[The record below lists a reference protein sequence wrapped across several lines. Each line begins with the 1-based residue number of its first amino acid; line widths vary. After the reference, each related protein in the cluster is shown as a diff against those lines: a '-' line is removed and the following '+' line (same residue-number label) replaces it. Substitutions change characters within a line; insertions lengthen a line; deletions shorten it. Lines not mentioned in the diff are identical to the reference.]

1 MAISRSKVKIYIV
14 DNDTAASTLTATD
27 AIDGEIKAYR
37 KSGGE
42 ADVESDP
49 VFGGFVDK
57 EKPISQVELEFD
69 IVPNLIS
76 TTSADRWSALA
87 YTQDVATGVYTMADT
102 PADKAVYIGASD
114 GTTGKA
120 WGFNNCSVTMLDIEH
135 NADDNQ
141 TGTLNL
147 KFSPTDEN
155 GVSNFMTV
163 STTAASALLAVTQ
176 LPAWSA
182 LDNN

>member
-14 DNDTAASTLTATD
+14 DSGINPSAVATTD
-27 AIDGEIKAYR
+27 AIDGEIKSYA

-57 EKPISQVELEFD
+57 EKPVTQVEVTFEV
-69 IVPNLIS
+69 IPNLS
-76 TTSADRWSALA
+76 DATTADRWDALA
-87 YTQDVATGVYTMADT
+87 YAADSTGVYTMAESA
-102 PADKAVYIGASD
+102 ADKAVFIGSSD

-120 WGFNNCSVTMLDIEH
+120 WGFNNCSVTVLDIDH

-141 TGTLNL
+141 TETLNL
-147 KFSPTDEN
+147 KFSPTN
-155 GVSNFMTV
+155 TTGVTNFQTK
-163 STTAASALLAVTQ
+163 STSAATEILAVQTALQ
-176 LPAWSA
+176 SWSA